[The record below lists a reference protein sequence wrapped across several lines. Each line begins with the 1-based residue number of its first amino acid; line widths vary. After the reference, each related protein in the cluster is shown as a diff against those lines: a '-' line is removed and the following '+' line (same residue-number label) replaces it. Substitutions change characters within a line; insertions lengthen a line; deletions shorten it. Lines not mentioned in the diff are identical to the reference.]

1 MDVDL
6 SISVRARLISVRLAV
21 QKLHGTSGRRMQ
33 KLHAPQGREKLWPQ
47 TLPSQPSARCLL
59 LVKRTNE
66 AGLRHESWRSREDS
80 ADRLSDYGPRM
91 ACWEGS
97 VHESTGLRIT
107 RARNEGGCQS
117 RGRPMNWYV
126 PQSPGGAQANSTLK
140 ARQVIGKYRIRRR
153 IGVGAFATV
162 YEAYDT
168 IEGIPVALKIP
179 HVDQLDRESLNVI
192 HREVRLTAR
201 LVHENILPLRNAM
214 MIDDHFVIATPLGK
228 QTLTERLRHRLGPK
242 TALSYS
248 EQLVDAL
255 SYAHEQ
261 RIIHCDIKP
270 DNVIIFADGQ
280 VRLADFGIAKVALRT
295 RTIMG
300 SGQGTVGYIAP
311 EQAMGKPSFRS
322 DVFSMGLVIYR
333 LFAGELPE
341 WPFDWPLPGADRL
354 RRTASRDFIDFLRRA
369 IEVRERKR
377 FRDGTEMQE
386 AFEAV
391 APRALRGPSR
401 RRSTTP

>member
-1 MDVDL
+1 MRWYL
-6 SISVRARLISVRLAV
+6 
-21 QKLHGTSGRRMQ
+21 
-33 KLHAPQGREKLWPQ
+33 PQ
-47 TLPSQPSARCLL
+47 T
-59 LVKRTNE
+59 
-66 AGLRHESWRSREDS
+66 
-80 ADRLSDYGPRM
+80 
-91 ACWEGS
+91 
-97 VHESTGLRIT
+97 
-107 RARNEGGCQS
+107 
-117 RGRPMNWYV
+117 
-126 PQSPGGAQANSTLK
+126 PGGAQANGTLK
-140 ARQVIGKYRIRRR
+140 ARQVLGKYRIRRR
-153 IGVGAFATV
+153 IGAGAFATV

-168 IEGIPVALKIP
+168 IEGIPVALKVP
-179 HVDQLDRESLNVI
+179 HVGQLDRDSLNLI

-214 MIDDHFVIATPLGK
+214 MIDDYFVIATPLGR
-228 QTLTERLRHRLGPK
+228 QTLTERLRYRLGPK

-248 EQLVDAL
+248 EQLLDAL
-255 SYAHEQ
+255 SYAHEE

-341 WPFDWPLPGADRL
+341 WPFDWPLPGAERL
-354 RRTASRDFIDFLRRA
+354 RRTVSRDFVGFLRRA

-377 FRDGTEMQE
+377 FRDGAEMWE
-386 AFEAV
+386 AFQEV
-391 APRALRGPSR
+391 APKALRGSSR
-401 RRSTTP
+401 RRSTTQ